1 MCNCEFRPIEEKII
15 EAMRHNGSWTT
26 TKAVLDH
33 LAVILSDT
41 EFVRCRLRIAHDALL
56 DAVCADM
63 PDAPA
68 SREEVDRGTCESVPE
83 RS

>member
-1 MCNCEFRPIEEKII
+1 MCYCEFRPIEEKII
-15 EAMRHNGSWTT
+15 EAMQHNGPWTT
-26 TKAVLDH
+26 IKAALDN
-33 LAVILSDT
+33 LATILPDN
-41 EFVRCRLRIAHDALL
+41 EFVRCRLRIAQDALL
-56 DAVCADM
+56 DAVCAEM

>member
-15 EAMRHNGSWTT
+15 EAMQHNGPWTT
-26 TKAVLDH
+26 IKAALDN
-33 LAVILSDT
+33 LATILPDT
-41 EFVRCRLRIAHDALL
+41 EFVRVRLRIAHDALL
-56 DAVCADM
+56 DAVCAEL

-68 SREEVDRGTCESVPE
+68 SREEVSNGPSESVLE